1 MGKPV
6 IINKFGRMTGWNSI
20 TLNMLGRDVEGITAI
35 KYNDKVAK
43 ENAYGANKFPIGRGE
58 GNYEPTCSLTLYK
71 EEVDG
76 LNASLPPGM
85 RIQDI
90 PPFDI
95 TVEYENTAQSGII
108 QKDVIHNCEFTDRAI
123 DVKQAD
129 GTIAPE
135 YTLIC
140 SHIDW
145 NI

>member
-20 TLNMLGRDVEGITAI
+20 TFNMLGRDVEGLLVI
-35 KYNDKVAK
+35 KYDDKVAK
-43 ENAYGANKFPIGRGE
+43 ENAYGANGYPIGRGT
-58 GNYEPTCSLTLYK
+58 GNYVPTTSVTLYK

-76 LNASLPPGM
+76 ISASLPRGS

-95 TVEYENTAQSGII
+95 TVEYENTAQGGIVQRDI
-108 QKDVIHNCEFTDRAI
+108 IHNAEFTTRGI

-129 GTIAPE
+129 GTISTE
-135 YTLIC
+135 YPLIV

-145 NI
+145 DV